1 MPDSILRES
10 PLARF
15 GLGVRATHSPGRA
28 GVIARERSF
37 LGHLNLRG
45 SAQHPRFVGAVS
57 DVLGDGLPIAANTV
71 TDVQGIT
78 MYWLGPDEWLIVT
91 PGERRAEI
99 EAELRKVL
107 TGLRVAVTDVSGG
120 QTVLQLHGAHAR
132 DVLAKGCPIDLH
144 PRAFAIGQC
153 AQSHLAKAPILIGQI
168 ENQPYFE
175 LIFRRSFADYLWTWL
190 EGAAA
195 EYGLEVAA

>member
-1 MPDSILRES
+1 MSDLILRES

-15 GLGVRATHSPGRA
+15 KLGARATYSPGHA
-28 GVIARERSF
+28 GVIVRERPF

-45 SAQHPRFVGAVS
+45 NAQHPRFVGAVS
-57 DVLGDGLPIAANTV
+57 DVLSDGLPLVANTV

-91 PGERRAEI
+91 PGERRAAI

-120 QTVLQLHGAHAR
+120 QTVLQLHGAHVR

-144 PRAFAIGQC
+144 PRAFSIGQC

-190 EGAAA
+190 ETAAA

>member
-1 MPDSILRES
+1 MSDSIRRES

-15 GLGVRATHSPGRA
+15 NLAARATHAPGIA
-28 GVIARERSF
+28 GVIARERPF
-37 LGHLNLRG
+37 LGHLNVRG
-45 SAQHPRFVGAVS
+45 NAQDPRFVGAVS
-57 DVLGDGLPIAANTV
+57 DVLGDGLPIVSNTV

-91 PGERRAEI
+91 PDERRAAVES
-99 EAELRKVL
+99 ELRRVL
-107 TGLRVAVTDVSGG
+107 AALRVAVTDVSGG
-120 QTVLQLHGAHAR
+120 QTLLQLHGARVR

-144 PRAFAIGQC
+144 PRAFSIGQC

-190 EGAAA
+190 ETAAA